1 MRRGLL
7 AAGVLVMLYAVVG
20 AVADLGGKLGGV
32 LIFLIAVLVVHDG
45 IWMPLVLLAG
55 TLLDRVVPERYRG
68 PVRIGA
74 IVAVAVTLAALP
86 LAFGL
91 GRTADNPSALP
102 LDYGRNLAL
111 VLLAVAVATAVTVLG
126 KGRKNPLRRDANAEE
141 ADTTRGDGHERSIRD
156 PGATGRQA
164 G

>member
-7 AAGVLVMLYAVVG
+7 VIGVLVMLYAVVG

-45 IWMPLVLLAG
+45 IWLPLVLLAG
-55 TLLDRVVPERYRG
+55 AVLNRIVPRRRRG
-68 PVRIGA
+68 LIKTAA
-74 IVAVAVTLAALP
+74 IVAVAVTLPALP

-111 VLLAVAVATAVTVLG
+111 VLLAVALTTGVILLSRKNSTTARG
-126 KGRKNPLRRDANAEE
+126 RKGR
-141 ADTTRGDGHERSIRD
+141 
-156 PGATGRQA
+156 
-164 G
+164 